1 MPSIHNAATDKSL
14 NTTHISTNL
23 ANYEAARNAFF
34 TLVVSGLD
42 NLLKPDYQQ
51 EPDAAQDSDKYE
63 QNTAETVLR
72 LNVTK
77 CPVPHFSVG
86 TEEYRRGNDVVKFA
100 GLPTWSGSGTITV
113 DDVVGLDTKSILYSW
128 LYLAYNPHTRKG
140 GRMKDY
146 KKTATL
152 CEYTQDYELIRKWT
166 IEGIFITKITED
178 DFDRAS
184 TDKRQLQVDF
194 SYDRAT
200 QSFTDEENSPD
211 EE

>member
-100 GLPTWSGSGTITV
+100 TVPTWEGGTIEV
-113 DDVVGLDTKSILYSW
+113 DDVVGLDTKSLLMSW
-128 LYLAYNPHTRKG
+128 LYLAYNPNTRMG

-152 CEYTQDYELIRKWT
+152 CEYTQDYELIRTWT
-166 IEGIFITKITED
+166 IEGIFVTGITEGEFD
-178 DFDRAS
+178 RENDGKRKLSATFVFDRAVI
-184 TDKRQLQVDF
+184 DL
-194 SYDRAT
+194 
-200 QSFTDEENSPD
+200 P
-211 EE
+211 